1 MAEVS
6 PEKSSRS
13 LLPSYREEFRG
24 KVQRRVSKGWK
35 EKGCPPASRPAP
47 LLQAL
52 WDQERWGEVTA
63 RVVGSPIPGA
73 AGVFLLAPRRCCL
86 HYAFHRKG
94 RSVPVGRVWG
104 LFHMSLE

>member
-1 MAEVS
+1 MTEVS

-63 RVVGSPIPGA
+63 RVVGKPHSRSCRAVLAGSQEVLPALRLPQARAFSPRGQ
-73 AGVFLLAPRRCCL
+73 G
-86 HYAFHRKG
+86 
-94 RSVPVGRVWG
+94 
-104 LFHMSLE
+104 HMSLE